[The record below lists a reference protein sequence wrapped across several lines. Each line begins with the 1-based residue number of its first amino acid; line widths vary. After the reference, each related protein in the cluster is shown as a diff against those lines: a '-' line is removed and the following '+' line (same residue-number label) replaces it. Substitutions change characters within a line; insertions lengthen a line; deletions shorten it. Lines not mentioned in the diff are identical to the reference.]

1 MTIQTKT
8 MDQVRFQRHLAE
20 ALLVPLLALAGL
32 GLFYVILLHYDY
44 RADQRLSHIDAIVTS
59 TEQLQE
65 LIADQRAIVR
75 SFEIATAPNQT
86 TNLNGLRDQ
95 TGAGLASLHKL
106 VASDPEASR
115 LLIQLNDNYQLWL
128 GWAEATLAG
137 HVFQLTPAQN
147 DQRGMTLISPVG
159 STIRTLLEHEHT
171 RRAHQAIQISS
182 FKRHTIQAIS
192 ISAILIGLLLATFT
206 RKSLLAVSRGY
217 GSVIAELHQSSE
229 ELERSRNWF
238 QITLESIGDAV
249 LTCDRESRIT
259 FMNPIATRLTGWSAS
274 DALGRSAHEIIRIF
288 DEQSRKPIE
297 NPAAKVALSDSILSI
312 SGQSLL
318 IAHDQSES
326 IIQHNAAPICNRQ
339 GKTTGAV
346 LVFRDVTDQLRTQQA
361 LQSSEKL
368 AVAGRLAASIAH
380 EIHNPLD
387 SIANLHYLIDKEE
400 DPELQREYLA
410 LARQELARTIQI
422 TRTMLSLYREAENPV
437 FTSLADLTRGVLLL
451 LERRVHEQ
459 SITIEENYLGD
470 CTVEGFP
477 AELRQV
483 LTNVLVNAIEA
494 AGRHGRVRVH
504 IEVQPAQELRGS
516 GVLVQITDSGKGIA
530 SGARERIFRPFFTTK
545 GEAGT
550 GLGLW
555 VSLGIIQ
562 KHGGA
567 IHIFNSHNTS
577 IPGACVEIFLPRS
590 NRAFHNQPVAGQP
603 PAADRIA

>member
-1 MTIQTKT
+1 

-20 ALLVPLLALAGL
+20 ALLVPLLALLGL

-44 RADQRLSHIDAIVTS
+44 RAHQRLNHIDAIVTS
-59 TEQLQE
+59 TEQLQGN
-65 LIADQRAIVR
+65 ISNQRAIVR
-75 SFEIATAPNQT
+75 SFEIAPPSNQT
-86 TNLNGLRDQ
+86 ANFTALQNQ
-95 TGAGLASLHKL
+95 TRTGLASLQKL
-106 VASDPEASR
+106 VATDPEASR
-115 LLIQLNDNYQLWL
+115 LLLQLNDQYQLWV
-128 GWAEATLAG
+128 GWAQATLAG
-137 HVFQLTPAQN
+137 NIAPLTPVQN
-147 DQRGMTLISPVG
+147 DQRGITLITPVG
-159 STIRTLLEHEHT
+159 NTIRSLLAHEHT
-171 RRAHQAIQISS
+171 RRTRQALQISS

-192 ISAILIGLLLATFT
+192 ISAVLIGLLLATFT

-217 GSVIAELHQSSE
+217 RSVIAELHQSSE

-249 LTCDRESRIT
+249 LTCDRDSRIT
-259 FMNPIATRLTGWSAS
+259 FMNPIAARLTAWNAA
-274 DALGRSAHEIIRIF
+274 DAIGRSAHDVIRIF
-288 DEQSRKPIE
+288 DEHSRKPLE
-297 NPAAKVALSDSILSI
+297 NPAAKVALSDSILSV

-318 IAHDQSES
+318 IARDQSKC
-326 IIQHNAAPICNRQ
+326 IIQHNAAPIRNRQ

-387 SIANLHYLIDKEE
+387 SIANLHYLIDNE
-400 DPELQREYLA
+400 DDPQAQREYLA

-437 FTSLADLTRGVLLL
+437 VTSLSDLTRGVLLL
-451 LERRVHEQ
+451 LDRRVKEQ
-459 SITIEENYLGD
+459 SVSVEETYLGD
-470 CTVEGFP
+470 CAIEGFP

-494 AGRHGRVRVH
+494 AGPNGRVRVH
-504 IEVQPAQELRGS
+504 IEAQPAQELRGS
-516 GVLVQITDSGKGIA
+516 GVLIQISDSGKGIA
-530 SGARERIFRPFFTTK
+530 SGASERIFQPFFTTK
-545 GEAGT
+545 GAEGT

-562 KHGGA
+562 KHGGV
-567 IHIFNSHNTS
+567 IHIFNSKDTS

-590 NRAFHNQPVAGQP
+590 NRAFHTQPAAAQTP
-603 PAADRIA
+603 TADRIA

>member
-1 MTIQTKT
+1 

-20 ALLVPLLALAGL
+20 ALLVPLLALVGL
-32 GLFYVILLHYDY
+32 GLFYVILLHYDF
-44 RADQRLSHIDAIVTS
+44 RAHQRLNHIDAIVTS
-59 TEQLQE
+59 TEQLQDI
-65 LIADQRAIVR
+65 IADQRAIVR
-75 SFEIATAPNQT
+75 SFEIAPPPTQIA
-86 TNLNGLRDQ
+86 NLSALRDKTRAQ
-95 TGAGLASLHKL
+95 LANLQKL
-106 VASDPEASR
+106 VVSDPEASR
-115 LLIQLNDNYQLWL
+115 LLLQLNDQYQLWL

-147 DQRGMTLISPVG
+147 DQRGMALISPVG
-159 STIRTLLEHEHT
+159 NTIRTLLAHEHT
-171 RRAHQAIQISS
+171 RRTKQANQISS

-206 RKSLLAVSRGY
+206 RKSLFAVSRGY
-217 GSVIAELHQSSE
+217 RSVIAELHQSSE

-249 LTCDRESRIT
+249 LACDRDSHIT
-259 FMNPIATRLTGWSAS
+259 FMNPIAARLTGWSAS
-274 DALGRSAHEIIRIF
+274 DAMGRSAHEIIRIF
-288 DEQSRKPIE
+288 DEQSRKPLE
-297 NPAAKVALSDSILSI
+297 NPAAKVALSDSILSV

-318 IAHDQSES
+318 IARDQSEC
-326 IIQHNAAPICNRQ
+326 IIQHNAAPIRNRQ

-387 SIANLHYLIDKEE
+387 SIANLHYLIDNEE
-400 DPELQREYLA
+400 DPQVQREYLA

-422 TRTMLSLYREAENPV
+422 TRTMLSLYRESESPV
-437 FTSLADLTRGVLLL
+437 LTSLSDLTRGVLLL
-451 LERRVHEQ
+451 LDRRVQDQ
-459 SITIEENYLGD
+459 SVSVEENYLGD

-494 AGRHGRVRVH
+494 AGRNGRVRVH
-504 IEVQPAQELRGS
+504 LEAQPAQELRGS

-530 SGARERIFRPFFTTK
+530 SGAGERIFQPFFTTK

-567 IHIFNSHNTS
+567 IHIFNSHVPD

-590 NRAFHNQPVAGQP
+590 NRAFHTQPATGES
-603 PAADRIA
+603 PATDRIA